1 MERESMTDLRNR
13 DARRSRWLAAA
24 IAADLLLV
32 VMQAVACAMYRAP
45 HTGDAQSY
53 WELALY
59 CAQNHTFYPSPRDEF
74 ALYIFGNGYVNL
86 LSLLLRLRETYVW
99 VYAVN
104 MAFTQLLVFSVYRI
118 MRRLCEGREAACA
131 AVTLLCLLPA
141 LWGEAASS
149 RTELCFMGLAFAS
162 LACAMEDGT
171 GWHALS
177 GVLMALCNWVRPLM
191 VILLPMTLLL
201 LILRKKRLRCIAA
214 YLLGAAAV
222 IATIGQATKSLS
234 GHFIYQA
241 QTMGVNMLMGNN
253 DDADGSYDNTVFGEG
268 KIGYISEDERGV
280 TYQVRDAFYKRQ
292 AVDWIVRHIPRF
304 VQLIPRKL
312 FYFLSTDTYG
322 GTPYLGGGTETDN
335 LPYLLSLRDVLLGR
349 GERGFAFGDAV
360 VIFSQLIYMAVL
372 ALFALD
378 IVSAFRRGTW
388 VRMLPFWGIFA
399 LACGIAV
406 LTVGAPRYHMPYLP
420 IFAMGAGDYLLAGR
434 GVAGEPDE
442 TV

>member
-1 MERESMTDLRNR
+1 MNNQKKALLV
-13 DARRSRWLAAA
+13 ALAVAGVSISGPMVKWSLSCGASPVMIAFGRMA
-24 IAADLLLV
+24 ISFLLLLV
-32 VMQAVACAMYRAP
+32 PALRSGELQAILRAP
-45 HTGDAQSY
+45 KKQVA
-53 WELALY
+53 
-59 CAQNHTFYPSPRDEF
+59 
-74 ALYIFGNGYVNL
+74 
-86 LSLLLRLRETYVW
+86 
-99 VYAVN
+99 
-104 MAFTQLLVFSVYRI
+104 M
-118 MRRLCEGREAACA
+118 ACA
-131 AVTLLCLLPA
+131 AGLLLA
-141 LWGEAASS
+141 LHYTCWMTSLS
-149 RTELCFMGLAFAS
+149 FAS
-162 LACAMEDGT
+162 TFVSTALVCTQPLFVA
-171 GWHALS
+171 ALS
-177 GVLMALCNWVRPLM
+177 GVLLALCNWVRPLM
-191 VILLPMTLLL
+191 VILLPMTLL

-335 LPYLLSLRDVLLGR
+335 LPYLLSLRDMLLGR

-399 LACGIAV
+399 MACGIAV

-434 GVAGEPDE
+434 GGSAEPDK
-442 TV
+442 VA

>member
-1 MERESMTDLRNR
+1 MTDLRKRETN
-13 DARRSRWLAAA
+13 AALWLKAAV
-24 IAADLLLV
+24 AADVLLV
-32 VMQAVACAMYRAP
+32 VMQAIACAMYRAP

-86 LSLLLRLRETYVW
+86 LSLLLRLRETYLW
-99 VYAVN
+99 VYLVN
-104 MAFTQLLVFSVYRI
+104 VVLTQLLVFSVYRI
-118 MRRLCEGREAACA
+118 MLRLSGKRETACL
-131 AVTLLCLLPA
+131 AVVLLCLMPG

-162 LACAMEDGT
+162 LACAMEENM
-171 GWHALS
+171 GWAALS
-177 GVLMALCNWVRPLM
+177 GVLLALCNWVRPLL

-201 LILRKKRLRCIAA
+201 FILRKRRLRCVAA
-214 YLLGAAAV
+214 YLIAAAAV
-222 IATIGQATKSLS
+222 IGTIGGLTQKLS

-268 KIGYISEDERGV
+268 KIGYVSEDERGV

-292 AVDWIVRHIPRF
+292 AVDWIVHHIPRF
-304 VQLIPRKL
+304 LQLIPRKL

-322 GTPYLGGGTETDN
+322 GTPYFGGCTETDN
-335 LPYLLSLRDVLLGR
+335 LPYLLELKDVLLGR
-349 GERGFAFGDAV
+349 GGRGLAFGDVV
-360 VIFSQLIYMAVL
+360 VIFSQLMYMAVFV
-372 ALFALD
+372 LFAAD
-378 IVSAFRRGTW
+378 IVFAFRRGTW

-420 IFAMGAGDYLLAGR
+420 IFAMGAADVLLSKQKG
-434 GVAGEPDE
+434 
-442 TV
+442 

>member
-214 YLLGAAAV
+214 YLLGATAV

-388 VRMLPFWGIFA
+388 ARMLPFWGIFA
-399 LACGIAV
+399 LACEI
-406 LTVGAPRYHMPYLP
+406 
-420 IFAMGAGDYLLAGR
+420 GR
-434 GVAGEPDE
+434 AHV
-442 TV
+442 

>member
-1 MERESMTDLRNR
+1 M
-13 DARRSRWLAAA
+13 
-24 IAADLLLV
+24 
-32 VMQAVACAMYRAP
+32 
-45 HTGDAQSY
+45 
-53 WELALY
+53 
-59 CAQNHTFYPSPRDEF
+59 
-74 ALYIFGNGYVNL
+74 
-86 LSLLLRLRETYVW
+86 
-99 VYAVN
+99 
-104 MAFTQLLVFSVYRI
+104 
-118 MRRLCEGREAACA
+118 
-131 AVTLLCLLPA
+131 
-141 LWGEAASS
+141 
-149 RTELCFMGLAFAS
+149 
-162 LACAMEDGT
+162 
-171 GWHALS
+171 
-177 GVLMALCNWVRPLM
+177 
-191 VILLPMTLLL
+191 
-201 LILRKKRLRCIAA
+201 
-214 YLLGAAAV
+214 

-292 AVDWIVRHIPRF
+292 AVDWIVHHIPRF

-335 LPYLLSLRDVLLGR
+335 LPYLLSLRDMLLGR

-388 VRMLPFWGIFA
+388 ARMLPFWGIFA

-434 GVAGEPDE
+434 GGAGEPDE
-442 TV
+442 TI

>member
-86 LSLLLRLRETYVW
+86 LSLLLRIRETYVW

-118 MRRLCEGREAACA
+118 MRRLCEGRETACA

-214 YLLGAAAV
+214 YL
-222 IATIGQATKSLS
+222 
-234 GHFIYQA
+234 A

-268 KIGYISEDERGV
+268 KIGHISEDERGV

-335 LPYLLSLRDVLLGR
+335 LPYLLSLRDMLLGR

-420 IFAMGAGDYLLAGR
+420 IFAMGAGDYLLAKR
-434 GVAGEPDE
+434 GGAAETDE
-442 TV
+442 AV

>member
-1 MERESMTDLRNR
+1 MTDLRNR

-86 LSLLLRLRETYVW
+86 LSLLLRLRETYAW

-201 LILRKKRLRCIAA
+201 LILRKKRLHCIAA

-234 GHFIYQA
+234 GYFIYQA

-253 DDADGSYDNTVFGEG
+253 DDADGSYG
-268 KIGYISEDERGV
+268 
-280 TYQVRDAFYKRQ
+280 
-292 AVDWIVRHIPRF
+292 
-304 VQLIPRKL
+304 
-312 FYFLSTDTYG
+312 
-322 GTPYLGGGTETDN
+322 
-335 LPYLLSLRDVLLGR
+335 
-349 GERGFAFGDAV
+349 
-360 VIFSQLIYMAVL
+360 
-372 ALFALD
+372 
-378 IVSAFRRGTW
+378 FRRGQD
-388 VRMLPFWGIFA
+388 RLHQRG
-399 LACGIAV
+399 
-406 LTVGAPRYHMPYLP
+406 R
-420 IFAMGAGDYLLAGR
+420 AGR
-434 GVAGEPDE
+434 DLSGARCVLQASGR
-442 TV
+442 

>member
-86 LSLLLRLRETYVW
+86 LSLLLRIRETYAW

-118 MRRLCEGREAACA
+118 MRRLCEG
-131 AVTLLCLLPA
+131 
-141 LWGEAASS
+141 
-149 RTELCFMGLAFAS
+149 FMGLAFAS

-201 LILRKKRLRCIAA
+201 LVLRKKRLRCIAA

-399 LACGIAV
+399 MACGIAV

-434 GVAGEPDE
+434 GGEVE
-442 TV
+442 FGLL

>member
-1 MERESMTDLRNR
+1 M
-13 DARRSRWLAAA
+13 
-24 IAADLLLV
+24 AADLLLV

-74 ALYIFGNGYVNL
+74 ALYIFGNGYVNQ
-86 LSLLLRLRETYVW
+86 LSLLLRIRETYAW

-201 LILRKKRLRCIAA
+201 VLRKKRLRCIAA
-214 YLLGAAAV
+214 YLLGAALV
-222 IATIGQATKSLS
+222 IAVIGQATKNLS
-234 GHFIYQA
+234 GHFVYQA

-253 DDADGSYDNTVFGEG
+253 DDADGSYDNTVFSEG

-292 AVDWIVRHIPRF
+292 AVVFPLDGYVWRHAVSGRRHGDGQPVVSAVAQGCAAGAGRAR
-304 VQLIPRKL
+304 LCLRRRGGDL
-312 FYFLSTDTYG
+312 FSTDLHG
-322 GTPYLGGGTETDN
+322 GACAVRAGYRFGVSARHMGADAAVLGHFRAGLRHCGADGRRAALPHAVSADFRDGRGG
-335 LPYLLSLRDVLLGR
+335 LSLLQTGR
-349 GERGFAFGDAV
+349 RA
-360 VIFSQLIYMAVL
+360 
-372 ALFALD
+372 
-378 IVSAFRRGTW
+378 R
-388 VRMLPFWGIFA
+388 
-399 LACGIAV
+399 
-406 LTVGAPRYHMPYLP
+406 
-420 IFAMGAGDYLLAGR
+420 AGR
-434 GVAGEPDE
+434 NRVIKLYQNREKPNRFRDDD
-442 TV
+442 

>member
-1 MERESMTDLRNR
+1 MTDLRNR
-13 DARRSRWLAAA
+13 EKRRSFWLTAA
-24 IAADLLLV
+24 ILADLLLIA
-32 VMQAVACAMYRAP
+32 MQALACAMYRAP

-86 LSLLLRLRETYVW
+86 LSLLLRIRETYVW

-104 MAFTQLLVFSVYRI
+104 MVFTQMLVFSVYRI
-118 MRRLCEGREAACA
+118 MLRLSGRRDAACA
-131 AVTLLCLLPA
+131 AAALLCLLPG

-162 LACAMEDGT
+162 LACAMEDGA

-177 GVLMALCNWVRPLM
+177 GAMLALCNWVRPLL

-201 LILRKKRLRCIAA
+201 FILRKKRLRCVAA
-214 YLLGAAAV
+214 YLLAAAAV
-222 IATIGQATKSLS
+222 IGTIGGLTQKLS

-268 KIGYISEDERGV
+268 KIGYVSEDERGV

-304 VQLIPRKL
+304 LQLVPRKL

-322 GTPYLGGGTETDN
+322 GTPYFGGNTETDN
-335 LPYLLSLRDVLLGR
+335 LPYLLELRNVLLGR

-360 VIFSQLIYMAVL
+360 VIFSQIMYMAVL

-388 VRMLPFWGIFA
+388 ARMLPFWGIFA
-399 LACGIAV
+399 LACGITV

-420 IFAMGAGDYLLAGR
+420 IFAIGAADYLLSKQNGR
-434 GVAGEPDE
+434 I
-442 TV
+442 

>member
-1 MERESMTDLRNR
+1 MTDLRNR

-86 LSLLLRLRETYVW
+86 LSLLLRLRETYAW

-322 GTPYLGGGTETDN
+322 GTPYLGGDGQPAVSAVAQGYAAGAGRARLCLRRRGGDL
-335 LPYLLSLRDVLLGR
+335 LPADLYDGACAVRAGYRFGVSARHMGADAAVLGHFRAGLRHCGADGRRAALPHAVSADLRDGSGGLSPCRAG
-349 GERGFAFGDAV
+349 
-360 VIFSQLIYMAVL
+360 
-372 ALFALD
+372 
-378 IVSAFRRGTW
+378 RRG
-388 VRMLPFWGIFA
+388 
-399 LACGIAV
+399 
-406 LTVGAPRYHMPYLP
+406 
-420 IFAMGAGDYLLAGR
+420 
-434 GVAGEPDE
+434 
-442 TV
+442 

>member
-1 MERESMTDLRNR
+1 MTDLRNR

-86 LSLLLRLRETYVW
+86 LSLLLRLRETYAW

-201 LILRKKRLRCIAA
+201 LVLRKKRLRCIAV

-222 IATIGQATKSLS
+222 IATIG
-234 GHFIYQA
+234 
-241 QTMGVNMLMGNN
+241 
-253 DDADGSYDNTVFGEG
+253 
-268 KIGYISEDERGV
+268 
-280 TYQVRDAFYKRQ
+280 
-292 AVDWIVRHIPRF
+292 
-304 VQLIPRKL
+304 
-312 FYFLSTDTYG
+312 
-322 GTPYLGGGTETDN
+322 TE
-335 LPYLLSLRDVLLGR
+335 S
-349 GERGFAFGDAV
+349 
-360 VIFSQLIYMAVL
+360 M
-372 ALFALD
+372 
-378 IVSAFRRGTW
+378 
-388 VRMLPFWGIFA
+388 
-399 LACGIAV
+399 
-406 LTVGAPRYHMPYLP
+406 
-420 IFAMGAGDYLLAGR
+420 
-434 GVAGEPDE
+434 
-442 TV
+442 

>member
-86 LSLLLRLRETYVW
+86 LSLLLRLRETYAW

-104 MAFTQLLVFSVYRI
+104 MAFTQLLVVSVYRI

-131 AVTLLCLLPA
+131 V
-141 LWGEAASS
+141 
-149 RTELCFMGLAFAS
+149 
-162 LACAMEDGT
+162 
-171 GWHALS
+171 
-177 GVLMALCNWVRPLM
+177 

-222 IATIGQATKSLS
+222 IATIGQATKNLS
-234 GHFIYQA
+234 GHFVYQA

-253 DDADGSYDNTVFGEG
+253 DDADGSYDNAVFGEG

-280 TYQVRDAFYKRQ
+280 TYRVRDAFYKRQ

-335 LPYLLSLRDVLLGR
+335 LPYLLSLRDMLLGR

-388 VRMLPFWGIFA
+388 ARMLPFWGIFA

-420 IFAMGAGDYLLAGR
+420 VFAMGAGDYLLAGR
-434 GVAGEPDE
+434 GGEGEPDE

>member
-1 MERESMTDLRNR
+1 M
-13 DARRSRWLAAA
+13 
-24 IAADLLLV
+24 
-32 VMQAVACAMYRAP
+32 
-45 HTGDAQSY
+45 
-53 WELALY
+53 
-59 CAQNHTFYPSPRDEF
+59 
-74 ALYIFGNGYVNL
+74 
-86 LSLLLRLRETYVW
+86 
-99 VYAVN
+99 
-104 MAFTQLLVFSVYRI
+104 
-118 MRRLCEGREAACA
+118 
-131 AVTLLCLLPA
+131 
-141 LWGEAASS
+141 
-149 RTELCFMGLAFAS
+149 
-162 LACAMEDGT
+162 
-171 GWHALS
+171 
-177 GVLMALCNWVRPLM
+177 
-191 VILLPMTLLL
+191 
-201 LILRKKRLRCIAA
+201 
-214 YLLGAAAV
+214 
-222 IATIGQATKSLS
+222 
-234 GHFIYQA
+234 
-241 QTMGVNMLMGNN
+241 
-253 DDADGSYDNTVFGEG
+253 
-268 KIGYISEDERGV
+268 

-322 GTPYLGGGTETDN
+322 GTPYLSGGTETDN

-434 GVAGEPDE
+434 GGAAEPDE